1 MPPRKSKKQL
11 NIIPNH
17 PTTPNNNTPNSNAN
31 NSNPPNS
38 NSNPPNSNSNP
49 PNSNSNPPNS
59 NANNSNH
66 SNSNSNPVIPEIP
79 PSEKPK
85 RAPNFSPEEDEQL
98 AKSWTVISED
108 AITSNN
114 QSKDV
119 FWERVVEDF
128 NMSTSGPRRD
138 DSGLSTRWK
147 ALQKSVLKFGAI
159 YDRLKNN
166 PASGSTPEDWLI
178 NARQLYYEQVGKQ
191 FMSERSWNL
200 LKHVPKFQNL
210 AGRAKPGTSSQ
221 IASESQFLS
230 QPANDSSQPSSTNAE
245 TPTSKNWERL
255 LGAHSSKRKV
265 NEEEYK
271 RRRMKYWEVS
281 HKEALKRSVEA
292 KRSNDIQEDLVAT
305 ENKKIDFN
313 LMFQNPNSCPDDISR
328 RFLMKQKEE
337 IYKKYSKPPSS
348 RVQGESSKSVTDHSS
363 EPSSRFHTSDS
374 EPMRDETNESEKEYE
389 DIDEDEDDQD
399 DDLPTHTQILDLDD
413 FSQSV

>member
-1 MPPRKSKKQL
+1 MKLVWVGFSGLPEADPKSAALARTRLENKSGRSGSGQ
-11 NIIPNH
+11 H
-17 PTTPNNNTPNSNAN
+17 FPNSCPNPPHNPSGLGQKIAGHPDAPGNAGN
-31 NSNPPNS
+31 AIVYAGKYLLYVPLEHLRQVVYHSDKGGQGLAKSTRIGAQLKSGLGNPPNS

-178 NARQLYYEQVGKQ
+178 NARQLY
-191 FMSERSWNL
+191 
-200 LKHVPKFQNL
+200 
-210 AGRAKPGTSSQ
+210 
-221 IASESQFLS
+221 
-230 QPANDSSQPSSTNAE
+230 
-245 TPTSKNWERL
+245 
-255 LGAHSSKRKV
+255 
-265 NEEEYK
+265 
-271 RRRMKYWEVS
+271 
-281 HKEALKRSVEA
+281 
-292 KRSNDIQEDLVAT
+292 
-305 ENKKIDFN
+305 
-313 LMFQNPNSCPDDISR
+313 
-328 RFLMKQKEE
+328 
-337 IYKKYSKPPSS
+337 
-348 RVQGESSKSVTDHSS
+348 
-363 EPSSRFHTSDS
+363 
-374 EPMRDETNESEKEYE
+374 
-389 DIDEDEDDQD
+389 
-399 DDLPTHTQILDLDD
+399 
-413 FSQSV
+413 